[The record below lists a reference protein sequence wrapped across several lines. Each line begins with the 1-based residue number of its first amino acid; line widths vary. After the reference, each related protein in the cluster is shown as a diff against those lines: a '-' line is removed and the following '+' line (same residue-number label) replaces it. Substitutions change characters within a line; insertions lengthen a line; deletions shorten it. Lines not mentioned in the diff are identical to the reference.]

1 MIETI
6 VSLETA
12 RLLKEKG
19 YRDELCRHSQS
30 SAQQWLR
37 DEKMLVLI
45 IDVDFTELECYY
57 CSIYDKTRVLQEQT
71 KNCITYEEA
80 LEEGLKQ
87 ALKLNITICTSNGG
101 KPVDSNYITEWKD
114 IEPITV
120 EVKLEKV
127 SDDGYDWRL
136 RNFRDNHAA
145 YLLDESGNTVTY
157 RHWNYVVPISKF
169 NFEDLQSNIFNALQ

>member
-12 RLLKEKG
+12 KLLKEEEFNVNVNT
-19 YRDELCRHSQS
+19 YYDEYNRLQVDKPKNDWNDPLYLGTICSAPTQS
-30 SAQQWLR
+30 LAQQWLR

-57 CSIYDKTRVLQEQT
+57 CNIYDKTRVLQEQT

-87 ALKLNITICTSNGG
+87 ALKLI
-101 KPVDSNYITEWKD
+101 
-114 IEPITV
+114 
-120 EVKLEKV
+120 
-127 SDDGYDWRL
+127 
-136 RNFRDNHAA
+136 
-145 YLLDESGNTVTY
+145 
-157 RHWNYVVPISKF
+157 
-169 NFEDLQSNIFNALQ
+169 